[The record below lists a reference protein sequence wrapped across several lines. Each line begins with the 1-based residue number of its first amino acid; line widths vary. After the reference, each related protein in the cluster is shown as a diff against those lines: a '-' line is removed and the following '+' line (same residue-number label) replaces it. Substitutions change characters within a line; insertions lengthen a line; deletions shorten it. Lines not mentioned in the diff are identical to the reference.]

1 MGAQGRYDNETM
13 TLEVK
18 VDEERYAEL
27 LEAEALLKLLLDA
40 ELEFVTQIDKSG
52 LRYYSACADS
62 RRAGKPDWIASVP
75 CLSRRAALINFAQM
89 NGIPD
94 AGERPMRR
102 S

>member
-27 LEAEALLKLLLDA
+27 LEAEAILNLLLDA
-40 ELEFVTQIDKSG
+40 GVEFVTQVGKNG
-52 LRYYSACADS
+52 LLYYSAWPGS
-62 RRAGKPDWIASVP
+62 RRAEKPDWIAGAP
-75 CLSRRAALINFAQM
+75 CLSRRAALISFAQM
-89 NGIPD
+89 NGIPN